1 MSLWN
6 WFRKVQGVPPRKPN
20 IHRRLAEMKLRR
32 STKAERAA
40 RHLAWQI
47 EELEK
52 MAEWV
57 RKQNFKDATGTIP
70 APGTESLIRKL
81 KNVSDGLSDKEKMK

>member
-1 MSLWN
+1 MNLWN
-6 WFRKVQGVPPRKPN
+6 WFRKVGGVPPSKPN

-40 RHLAWQI
+40 RHRTWQI

-52 MAEWV
+52 MAVWV
-57 RKQNFKDATGTIP
+57 QKQNFKDATGTVP
-70 APGTESLIRKL
+70 APGVTNLIQKL
-81 KNVSDGLSDKEKMK
+81 KVVAGVMKGEKVK